1 MHRTRE
7 LLLGISVLPPSAN
20 AGTLP
25 EFITNCWTSFE
36 QLPHA
41 LEIFSMESRL
51 SITAHYETALPFP
64 PSPPLP
70 LFKSILMSSD
80 AIKKLNR
87 YALRHNDF
95 QIFWNNNRTSFFR
108 SSFFIIE
115 RRLFVQWERFL
126 ILIIYSSKIYTDCL
140 QDDQIYICNIFQ

>member
-115 RRLFVQWERFL
+115 RRL
-126 ILIIYSSKIYTDCL
+126 SSMRTISYFN
-140 QDDQIYICNIFQ
+140 YIFE